1 MEAALKRVWAAAA
14 ALEMRR
20 GDMDRAQTALD
31 DNIGEALH
39 TGTNPDAIAG
49 AVNLAPARR
58 SRPARQLARQTP

>member
-1 MEAALKRVWAAAA
+1 
-14 ALEMRR
+14 MRR

-31 DNIGEALH
+31 DNIGEALY